1 VLEQRGKVIGLEI
14 KSGAKQ
20 KASGMASF
28 QKEMSPDKVFLIGS
42 SALPWEEFL
51 RMRPAELF

>member
-1 VLEQRGKVIGLEI
+1 LEI

-42 SALPWEEFL
+42 GAMPWEEFL